1 MQSITKI
8 GNGSATSVKFIG
20 RDGNVLLDSTVLK
33 KINKFSLQQLIRI
46 KTDDSIIQQI
56 KGDFELKEM
65 GQDYEK
71 IKGTIGRVVAIDHA
85 DADRVFVRM
94 DNEKIHKW
102 LYKKGKSLPTNWM
115 EPYESAY
122 PAHDDEMDAL
132 AAKQLRLFFD
142 VVDKGN
148 LRVAQLL
155 HHRYGVDVGTRN
167 SIDGMTALHIACL
180 KGHFEVVQWILEEAL
195 VDLEEEDNN
204 GFRAIHH
211 AAKGYI

>member
-1 MQSITKI
+1 MQAFTVI
-8 GNGSATSVKFIG
+8 GSGSVISVKFKG
-20 RDGNVLLDSTVLK
+20 RDSNVLLDSTVLR
-33 KINKFSLQQLIRI
+33 KINEFSLQQLIRI

-56 KGDFELKEM
+56 KRDFGLKEI

-71 IKGTIGRVVAIDHA
+71 LKGAIGRVVAIDHT
-85 DADRVFVRM
+85 DANRVFVRM

-102 LYKKGKSLPTNWM
+102 LYKKGTSLPTNWM
-115 EPYESAY
+115 EPYEAAY

-155 HHRYGVDVGTRN
+155 HYRYGVDVGTRN
-167 SIDGMTALHIACL
+167 SIDGMAALHVACL
-180 KGHFEVVQWILEEAL
+180 KGHFDVVQWILDEAL
-195 VDLEEEDNN
+195 VDLEEPDNN
-204 GFRAIHH
+204 GFRPIHH
-211 AAKGYI
+211 AAKG